1 MFRYV
6 PKKDDTLSL
15 AMTLRTL
22 FAVLLLAAMPS
33 IAADSDFN
41 GRWDL
46 TTLTQPRPR
55 AWWVELSG
63 VGSPKPAG
71 KFVSAYGGDMNTL
84 DTIVVENGELRFTI
98 ANTSRNPKG
107 PAPVYRAR
115 LVNGKLEGTLQRPG
129 STAEPLKWAG
139 VRAPEI
145 ADKDDGSWTEGKPVE
160 LFNGKDLT
168 GWKPLNPGVEMKW
181 SYKDGILRNAPPTT
195 DLISEQKFWNFKLH
209 VDFRIVEHSNSG
221 IGLRGRYEIQILED
235 YGKPPN
241 SHSSAALY
249 SRVAPRVNASK
260 PPGEWQSYDIRLV
273 GRTLTVVHNGTTVLD
288 KVQVDGLTA
297 IANNSDE
304 GEPGPFI
311 IQGDHSYVEIKSF
324 LVTPLLKK

>member
-1 MFRYV
+1 
-6 PKKDDTLSL
+6 
-15 AMTLRTL
+15 MTTRTL
-22 FAVLLLAAMPS
+22 FGVLPLSAMPS
-33 IAADSDFN
+33 LAADSDFN

-46 TTLTQPRPR
+46 TTLTRPR
-55 AWWVELSG
+55 AWWVEVNG
-63 VGSPKPAG
+63 VGSPNPSG
-71 KFVSAYGGDMNTL
+71 KFVSAYGGDMNTV

-98 ANTSRNPKG
+98 ANPSRNAKG

-115 LVNGKLEGTLQRPG
+115 LVNGKLEGTLETPG
-129 STAEPLKWAG
+129 SSAEPVKWTG
-139 VRAPEI
+139 VRAPVI
-145 ADKDDGSWTEGKPVE
+145 TDKDDGSWKEGKPIE

-181 SYKDGILRNAPPTT
+181 SYKDGILHNAPPTT
-195 DLISEQKFWNFKLH
+195 DLVSEQKFWNFKLH

-241 SHSSAALY
+241 SHSAGALY
-249 SRVAPRVNASK
+249 SRIAPSVNASK
-260 PPGEWQSYDIRLV
+260 PAGEWQSYDIRLV
-273 GRTLTVVHNGTTVLD
+273 GRTLTVVHNGIKVLD
-288 KVQVDGLTA
+288 KVEVDGLTA

-324 LVTPLLKK
+324 LVTPLVKK